1 MYLKSKFDANKEML
15 TALTEEKRIILNQHE
30 LEAQIIQSL
39 LMDEELE
46 LILNQR
52 YDEVV
57 EDEYTYEDLLALED
71 QIGYVSKG
79 LSEEQISNLSKK
91 RLSDPTNC
99 SICLILMSKNCLVT
113 LLKPCGHVY
122 HVDCITQWLSNNK
135 TCPLCLQEI
144 EH

>member
-15 TALTEEKRIILNQHE
+15 TALTEEKMIILNQNE

-71 QIGYVSKG
+71 EMMQSSTGIFGRF
-79 LSEEQISNLSKK
+79 L
-91 RLSDPTNC
+91 
-99 SICLILMSKNCLVT
+99 
-113 LLKPCGHVY
+113 H
-122 HVDCITQWLSNNK
+122 
-135 TCPLCLQEI
+135 
-144 EH
+144 